1 MFNETVCLENL
12 KHIVSESA
20 DDQHIKT
27 LSLDELRSTYAK
39 ITDNIYRISVF
50 NCHTYK
56 NMLWNLDNLKHE
68 IRSKFQKELFDT
80 WHSVYLKTMKTD
92 MPAERPEVE
101 AKEQAPD
108 TVTHPPME
116 SQKEKKGRVGQRCRS
131 RPREE
136 AGEKTRLYNSFKNAD
151 TRLQRGLVRQ
161 TARLFCCN
169 HRLCVRGYESIAPD
183 HLPMVL
189 FDANFKMFFINS
201 KSPRGQN
208 LIDCPQIK

>member
-1 MFNETVCLENL
+1 MNRQQKGVHDKMFNETVCLENL

-56 NMLWNLDNLKHE
+56 NMLWNLDNLKPE

-116 SQKEKKGRVGQRCRS
+116 SQKEKKAVS
-131 RPREE
+131 D
-136 AGEKTRLYNSFKNAD
+136 KDAD
-151 TRLQRGLVRQ
+151 
-161 TARLFCCN
+161 
-169 HRLCVRGYESIAPD
+169 PD
-183 HLPMVL
+183 HGKKPAKKHASITVSKTPAPVYKEDW
-189 FDANFKMFFINS
+189 FDKLLDFFAAITGFVS
-201 KSPRGQN
+201 GVMSR
-208 LIDCPQIK
+208 